1 MKLINPM
8 EFPMNLECTRD
19 KSDYDNYQ
27 YHVTTNQTTQT
38 MKALITLFLT
48 ALASAHAISLAETQ
62 LQNRDFQPVALN
74 FQAGPASYGMDLVA
88 DGQEWFTSALKQPS
102 LKFYRAYFLDS
113 ENCEYQI

>member
-1 MKLINPM
+1 
-8 EFPMNLECTRD
+8 
-19 KSDYDNYQ
+19 
-27 YHVTTNQTTQT
+27 

-88 DGQEWFTSALKQPS
+88 DGQERFTSALKQPT
-102 LKFYRAYFLDS
+102 LKFHHAYFLKS
-113 ENCEYQI
+113 QHHEYYI